1 MNARWLLVGLVAGS
15 LALTLPVS
23 EAVAKAKTGAKKKKH
38 TKADEDAAGAPDP
51 DPAPAAP
58 ADPEP
63 AAEVPAEPAPPA
75 TGTLAISSLNEGA
88 KIQIDGRYIGTVPL
102 AQPVE
107 LPPGEH
113 SVEITLDGWVPVTRK
128 VTVSPGGSEELEV
141 DLIPEPT
148 ATQTHRK
155 IHASVL
161 FGAGG
166 SDEPQTPQN
175 SFLAIEASFAYSFIK
190 GLLVGATFRESL
202 YKQTYLSPTQPMTGP
217 GPLSATMVNEQL
229 ADARIFVSY
238 DALATVTDLVSLD
251 IGLAPRFLN
260 LSNGVFDIWSIVG
273 EVGGLVTFHPTPK
286 LHFAGGAAVGGV
298 LATGDATRS
307 VLGAPK
313 LILDYRAGLA
323 WDFGDSPVWSIE
335 LRWQGQSLMFE
346 HTERFSHGAMA
357 GLRFAM

>member
-1 MNARWLLVGLVAGS
+1 

-23 EAVAKAKTGAKKKKH
+23 EASAKAKTSAKKKRK
-38 TKADEDAAGAPDP
+38 KAGEDEARVPAPDP
-51 DPAPAAP
+51 ADAAP
-58 ADPEP
+58 GSAPDAEPVAEVPTEP
-63 AAEVPAEPAPPA
+63 AAPA

-88 KIQIDGRYIGTVPL
+88 KIEIDGRTIGTVPL
-102 AQPVE
+102 AQPVT

-113 SVEITLDGWVPVTRK
+113 TVAITLDGWVPATRT

-155 IHASVL
+155 IHASLL

-175 SFLAIEASFAYSFIK
+175 SFLSIQASFAYSFIK

-202 YKQTYLSPTQPMTGP
+202 YKQTYLSPTQPMSGP

-251 IGLAPRFLN
+251 IGLAPRLLN
-260 LSNGVFDIWSIVG
+260 LSNGVFDIWSIIA
-273 EVGGLVTFHPTPK
+273 EVGGLVTLHPTPK
-286 LHFAGGAAVGGV
+286 LHISGGAAVGGV
-298 LATGDATRS
+298 LATGEATRS
-307 VLGAPK
+307 VFGAPK

-335 LRWQGQSLMFE
+335 LRWQGQSLTFE